1 MIVVYFSILY
11 VRMLVNYR
19 LNELLD
25 KVSYCNMFAICVDKK
40 YIGNKFQTFHMN
52 LHLFLLNVKSW

>member
-25 KVSYCNMFAICVDKK
+25 KVSYCNICLQFVQIKN
-40 YIGNKFQTFHMN
+40 I
-52 LHLFLLNVKSW
+52 